1 MTMGKKIYG
10 FYLVV
15 TMNDWK
21 KVFLDQI
28 NYLVNSNLFNNTE
41 KLYLRV
47 FYSDENELFFIQNL
61 IQNYTK
67 IYLTSTK
74 INEFEFGILDLLQNI
89 SLEENFY
96 CYYFHTKGVSIDKNN
111 VFKYHKSNDLTNLK
125 INVESWRKYMEY
137 FVIENYENCLY
148 HLKEYDACGVNLVNE
163 PSKHFSGNFWW
174 SKSSHINKLPEIK
187 NIDINHRWN
196 AEFWI
201 GRFDGKFKNFYS
213 TKAGYVNR
221 IIENYKKK

>member
-1 MTMGKKIYG
+1 MGKKIYG

-28 NYLVNSNLFNNTE
+28 NYLVNSDLFNNTE

-61 IQNYTK
+61 IKNYTK

-96 CYYFHTKGVSIDKNN
+96 CYYFHTKGVSIDENN
-111 VFKYHKSNDLTNLK
+111 VFKYHKSNDLINLK

-137 FVIENYENCLY
+137 FLIDKFENCLEV
-148 HLKEYDACGVNLVNE
+148 LDNNYDACGVQYTTNPKE
-163 PSKHFSGNFWW
+163 HFSGNFWW
-174 SKSSHINKLPEIK
+174 SKSEYIKKLPK
-187 NIDINHRWN
+187 INSLDKTRRHN

-201 GRFDGKFKNFYS
+201 GSGNGNLKGLFHTNQ
-213 TKAGYVNR
+213 AGYRQTVK
-221 IIENYKKK
+221 ENYKN